1 MSVRKLAWLV
11 RAALALPFVVA
22 LIALATTHWSPV
34 LDLAMTEL
42 RVRDVVGRHT
52 PLIGLPGRIGTFPRQ
67 GSHPG
72 PLSFYLLAPVY
83 RLLGSTA
90 YALFVA
96 TAVIN
101 VGAAWTAVWVAQRR
115 GGRRLVLGIGAVLMV
130 LMAWLGASVLTQPW
144 NPYLPLVSFVVV
156 LLSAWAVLDGDH
168 RLLIPLVAASTL
180 CAQTHVPYLS
190 LSVAL
195 CAVAFVAV
203 GWRWWQARAVDGT
216 GRRWHRMS
224 TPGQHLVPA
233 SAAASPARSVMF
245 SVGLGAVLWLPV
257 FFDQFRHDP
266 GNITMLRRHFLHPPE
281 PPVGLGTGIKT
292 VLTHFDVTHIVS
304 GSLRRSDYF
313 IDNLDALAGGRWS
326 VGALVLLAW
335 LAAAVVSLRLADR
348 RILRLH
354 LVVAVATAVAF
365 LSTARIFGK
374 VWYYLTLW
382 SWSIALLAV
391 AATLWT
397 CVSWWESGGRVR
409 LPVGRVALVV
419 MLLAGAVFVVDAAQV
434 EPPEERL
441 SRVLNEIID
450 PTVEALRNGVGAAD
464 GSDGVYAV
472 IWEDAYY
479 FGSQGYGLISE
490 LERRGFDAR
499 AYDTFR
505 VPVTPQ
511 RITDPAHATAE
522 VALVTGKYIDE
533 WRARPDVVEVAFF
546 EPRSTAELAEFA
558 QLREDSMTMLH
569 EAGLDDVAALV
580 DTNLMGARLDPR
592 LPAVAEP
599 MLVRMLVLGEAT
611 AVFIAPPGSF

>member
-1 MSVRKLAWLV
+1 MSVRRFAWLV
-11 RAALALPFVVA
+11 RVALALPFVVA

-42 RVRDVVGRHT
+42 RVRDVVGRHP

-90 YALFVA
+90 YAMFVA

-101 VGAAWTAVWVAQRR
+101 VGAAWAAVWVAQRR
-115 GGRRLVLGIGAVLMV
+115 GGRRLVLGVGAVLMV
-130 LMAWLGASVLTQPW
+130 LMGWLGASVLTQPW

-195 CAVAFVAV
+195 CAMAFVAV
-203 GWRWWQARAVDGT
+203 GWRWWQARAVD
-216 GRRWHRMS
+216 RD
-224 TPGQHLVPA
+224 
-233 SAAASPARSVMF
+233 AAKSVAI
-245 SVGLGAVLWLPV
+245 SVAVGAVLWLPV

-292 VLTHFDVTHIVS
+292 VLAHFDVTHVVS
-304 GSLRRSDYF
+304 GSLSRSDYF
-313 IDNLDALAGGRWS
+313 IDNLDALAGGRWA

-335 LAAAVVSLRLADR
+335 LAAAVVSVRLEDR

-397 CVSWWESGGRVR
+397 GVSWWESGGRVR

-419 MLLAGAVFVVDAAQV
+419 MLLAGAVFVIDAAQV

-441 SRVLNEIID
+441 SRVLNEVID
-450 PTVEALRNGVGAAD
+450 PTVQALRDGVGAAD
-464 GSDGVYAV
+464 GPDGVYAV
-472 IWEDAYY
+472 IWEDAYF

-533 WRARPDVVEVAFF
+533 WRARPGVVEVAYF
-546 EPRSTAELAEFA
+546 EPRSEVELAEFA
-558 QLREDSMTMLH
+558 QLREDSMALLH

>member
-42 RVRDVVGRHT
+42 RVRDVLGRHT
-52 PLIGLPGRIGTFPRQ
+52 PLIGLPGRIGTFPKQ

-101 VGAAWTAVWVAQRR
+101 VGAAWTAVWLAQRR
-115 GGRRLVLGIGAVLMV
+115 GGRRLVLGVGAVLMV

-144 NPYLPLVSFVVV
+144 NPYLPLVSFLVV

-168 RLLIPLVAASTL
+168 RMLIPLVAASTL

-195 CAVAFVAV
+195 CAVAFGAV
-203 GWRWWQARAVDGT
+203 GWRWWRT
-216 GRRWHRMS
+216 
-224 TPGQHLVPA
+224 
-233 SAAASPARSVMF
+233 RSVERCEAK
-245 SVGLGAVLWLPV
+245 SVVISIGVGAVLWLPV
-257 FFDQFRHDP
+257 FVDQFRRDP
-266 GNITMLRRHFLHPPE
+266 GNITMLRRHFLNPPE
-281 PPVGLGTGIKT
+281 PPVGFGTGIKT
-292 VLTHFDVTHIVS
+292 VLGHFDVTHIVS
-304 GSLRRSDYF
+304 GSLSRSDYF
-313 IDNLDALAGGRWS
+313 IDNLDSLAGGRWA

-335 LAAAVVSLRLADR
+335 LAAAVVSVRLADR
-348 RILRLH
+348 RIFRLH

-391 AATLWT
+391 AATIWT
-397 CVSWWESGGRVR
+397 FVSWWEAGGRVR
-409 LPVGRVALVV
+409 LPVGRVAIVV
-419 MLLAGAVFVVDAAQV
+419 TLLAGAVFVVDAAQV

-450 PTVEALRNGVGAAD
+450 PTARALRDGVGAAN
-464 GSDGVYAV
+464 GPNGVYAV

-490 LERRGFDAR
+490 LERRGFNAR

-511 RITDPAHATAE
+511 RMTDPANATAD
-522 VALVTGKYIDE
+522 VALVTGMYIDE
-533 WRARPDVVEVAFF
+533 WRARPNVVEVAYF
-546 EPRSTAELAEFA
+546 EPRSETELAEFA
-558 QLREDSMTMLH
+558 QLREESLAMLH
-569 EAGLDDVAALV
+569 DAGLDDVAALV

-592 LPAVAEP
+592 LPAAAEP

-611 AVFIAPPGSF
+611 AIFIAPPGSF

>member
-1 MSVRKLAWLV
+1 VSVRRLAWLV

-42 RVRDVVGRHT
+42 RVRDVLGRHT
-52 PLIGLPGRIGTFPRQ
+52 PLIGLPGRIGTFPKQ

-90 YALFVA
+90 YAMFVA

-101 VGAAWTAVWVAQRR
+101 VVAAWTAVWVAQRR

-168 RLLIPLVAASTL
+168 RMLIPLVAASTL

-195 CAVAFVAV
+195 CAVAFGSI
-203 GWRWWQARAVDGT
+203 GWRWWQARAVDRG
-216 GRRWHRMS
+216 
-224 TPGQHLVPA
+224 
-233 SAAASPARSVMF
+233 AAKSVAL
-245 SVGLGAVLWLPV
+245 SVAVGAVLWSPV
-257 FFDQFRHDP
+257 FVDQFRRDP
-266 GNITMLRRHFLHPPE
+266 GNITMLRRHFLDPPD
-281 PPVGLGTGIKT
+281 PPVGLGIGIKT
-292 VLTHFDVTHIVS
+292 VLAHFDVTHIVS
-304 GSLRRSDYF
+304 GSVSRSDYF
-313 IDNLDALAGGRWS
+313 IDNLDALSGGRWA

-335 LAAAVVSLRLADR
+335 LAAVVVSVRLEDR
-348 RILRLH
+348 RIFRLH

-365 LSTARIFGK
+365 FSTSRIFGK

-391 AATLWT
+391 AATIWT
-397 CVSWWESGGRVR
+397 CVSWWEAGGRVR
-409 LPVGRVALVV
+409 LPVGRSALAV
-419 MLLAGAVFVVDAAQV
+419 MLLAGAVFLVDAAQA
-434 EPPEERL
+434 EPPEVRL

-450 PTVEALRNGVGAAD
+450 PTVDALRDGVGAAD
-464 GSDGVYAV
+464 GSEGVYAV

-490 LERRGFDAR
+490 LERRGFNAR

-511 RITDPAHATAE
+511 RITDPANATAE
-522 VALVTGKYIDE
+522 VALVTGMYIDE
-533 WRARPDVVEVAFF
+533 WRARPGVVEVAYF
-546 EPRSTAELAEFA
+546 EPRSEAELAEFA
-558 QLREDSMTMLH
+558 QLREESIAMLLD
-569 EAGLDDVAALV
+569 AGLDDVAALV

-592 LPAVAEP
+592 LPAAAEP

-611 AVFIAPPGSF
+611 AIFIAPPGSF